1 MGQARGR
8 PVGGPGG
15 RHPAGGGSDAATGEG
30 ARRGEKAVGHVNEL
44 LTEDRGAIRILTLTR
59 PEKRNALNT
68 ALTRALL
75 EGLRAAD
82 AAKSVAAVVLTG
94 AGQGF
99 CAGADLSEF
108 KDLTP
113 EKQHLVGERAELT
126 MQLHLAIPKMA
137 KPVVTAINGAAMGGG
152 AGLAIAGDLAVM
164 AASAKL
170 GYPET
175 RHGIVAAIVMANL
188 VRQVGRKQAFE
199 LVSLGDSFS
208 SQRALAC
215 GLVNR
220 VVPDADLIAE
230 TIVLAGKLTAIS
242 SQAMQAT
249 KQLFHQVADLPLE
262 AALKLGRETNKRMRA
277 FRKP

>member
-1 MGQARGR
+1 MGSGPNYFPARKF
-8 PVGGPGG
+8 GPD
-15 RHPAGGGSDAATGEG
+15 PIFAEDVEG
-30 ARRGEKAVGHVNEL
+30 VRVLVMN
-44 LTEDRGAIRILTLTR
+44 R

-68 ALTRALL
+68 VLTQALL
-75 EGLRAAD
+75 DALRAAD
-82 AAKSVAAVVLTG
+82 GDEAIGCVVLTG

-113 EKQHLVGERAELT
+113 EKQDLVEARAELT
-126 MQLHLAIPKMA
+126 MQLHLAFPRLT

-152 AGLAIAGDLAVM
+152 AGLAVAGDLAVM
-164 AASAKL
+164 AEGATL

-188 VRQVGRKQAFE
+188 VRQVGRKAAFE
-199 LVSLGDSFS
+199 LVALGEPLDA
-208 SQRALAC
+208 QRALAL

-220 VVPDADLIAE
+220 VVPPERLMAE
-230 TIVLAGKLTAIS
+230 ALALAHKLAAAS
-242 SQAMQAT
+242 RPAMRLT
-249 KQLFHQVADLPLE
+249 KQLFHEAADLPL
-262 AALKLGRETNKRMRA
+262 AQALERGREANQRMRA

>member
-1 MGQARGR
+1 M
-8 PVGGPGG
+8 
-15 RHPAGGGSDAATGEG
+15 S
-30 ARRGEKAVGHVNEL
+30 L
-44 LTEDRGAIRILTLTR
+44 LVEDRGAVRVLTMNR

-75 EGLRAAD
+75 DGLRAAD
-82 AAKSVAAVVLTG
+82 AAEAVGCVVLTG

-99 CAGADLSEF
+99 CAGADLAEF

-113 EKQHLVGERAELT
+113 EHAQRVEERAELT
-126 MQLHLAIPKMA
+126 MQLHLAFSKMA

-164 AASAKL
+164 AQSAKL

-188 VRQVGRKQAFE
+188 VRQVGRKLAFE
-199 LVSLGDSFS
+199 LVSLGEPLS
-208 SQRALAC
+208 SQQAFDC

-220 VVPDADLIAE
+220 VVADAELMAE
-230 TIVLAGKLTAIS
+230 SMLLAEKLSAVS
-242 SQAMQAT
+242 PPAMKAT
-249 KQLFHQVADLPLE
+249 KQLFHEVADLPLE
-262 AALKLGRETNKRMRA
+262 EALRRGRESNKRMRA
-277 FRKP
+277 FRKQ

>member
-1 MGQARGR
+1 M
-8 PVGGPGG
+8 
-15 RHPAGGGSDAATGEG
+15 
-30 ARRGEKAVGHVNEL
+30 N
-44 LTEDRGAIRILTLTR
+44 R

-75 EGLRAAD
+75 DGLRAAD
-82 AAKSVAAVVLTG
+82 AADSIGCVVLTG

-99 CAGADLSEF
+99 CAGADLDEF

-113 EKQHLVGERAELT
+113 DKQPLVEERAELT
-126 MQLHLAIPKMA
+126 MQLHLAFSKMA

-164 AASAKL
+164 AESAKL

-199 LVSLGDSFS
+199 LVSLGDPLS
-208 SQRALAC
+208 SHKALAC

-220 VVPDADLIAE
+220 VAADADLMAEAIVIAE
-230 TIVLAGKLTAIS
+230 KLAAINP
-242 SQAMQAT
+242 QAMKAT
-249 KQLFHQVADLPLE
+249 KLLFHEVADLPLE
-262 AALKLGRETNKRMRA
+262 TALERGRETNKRMRA